1 MSLNPTSIG
10 ERASRTKTIT
20 DADVQDFAR
29 ASGDTN
35 PVHLNDAY
43 AAGTRFGRR
52 IAHGMLTA
60 SLISAI
66 LGNDLP
72 GHGTIYLGQDLK
84 FRAPVF
90 VGDTVTATVE
100 LIKFRED
107 KRIATFQT
115 TVTNGDGVVV
125 IEGEAVVI
133 AP

>member
-1 MSLNPTSIG
+1 MSLNVG
-10 ERASRTKTIT
+10 DHASRTKTIT
-20 DADVQDFAR
+20 DADVRDFAR

-35 PVHLNDAY
+35 PVHLDDDY

-52 IAHGMLTA
+52 IVHGMLTA

-84 FRAPVF
+84 FKAPVF
-90 VGDTVTATVE
+90 IGDTVTVAVE
-100 LIKFRED
+100 IVKYRED
-107 KRIATFQT
+107 KRIATLR
-115 TVTNGDGVVV
+115 TVCTKADGTVV

-133 AP
+133 APQ